1 MIIYLIWLQDLN
13 LKITKSQIPNITH
26 WKILSTNLPL
36 KTDPVRGEKL
46 RHHQPGNR
54 ESAWITNTYMC
65 VYLYITTFYTNTFA
79 LTWLLKESFKE
90 YFWKTVRLD
99 KKKLSLWLPKIF
111 TAENIKNPKII
122 LFHLELKDKIKVSF
136 SIQFILETIFGKI
149 ILPWNIFFFKR
160 STPHIHMYPE
170 WKEQNSKGLEKLL

>member
-1 MIIYLIWLQDLN
+1 MIMYLIWLQDLN
-13 LKITKSQIPNITH
+13 LKITKRQIPNITH

-79 LTWLLKESFKE
+79 LTSLLKGSFKE

-99 KKKLSLWLPKIF
+99 KKDITLITK
-111 TAENIKNPKII
+111 NIYSRKYKKSQNYT
-122 LFHLELKDKIKVSF
+122 FSFGIK
-136 SIQFILETIFGKI
+136 
-149 ILPWNIFFFKR
+149 R
-160 STPHIHMYPE
+160 
-170 WKEQNSKGLEKLL
+170 